1 MYMKR
6 ITGLGFIVALGLVV
20 AIVIL
25 SAHGTT
31 NSAHATGAISTIST
45 AANEPTPPPPPP
57 SRPSAGY
64 MHAIPVTSSA
74 SVTAKANGVPAI
86 TAADVQQYLQTHPF
100 MGGPTLSGKSPAIT
114 ITFMTAK
121 QAGAKLATTF
131 GPSIQMVYYVE
142 FQGPFLMVNE
152 SLPPGVA
159 VPTAQTGFEVFDA
172 QTGDLIEWGG

>member
-1 MYMKR
+1 MLMYMKR
-6 ITGLGFIVALGLVV
+6 ITGVGFIVALGLIV

-31 NSAHATGAISTIST
+31 NSAHATDASSTMST
-45 AANEPTPPPPPP
+45 AANEPAPP

-64 MHAIPVTSSA
+64 MHAIPVSSSA
-74 SVTAKANGVPAI
+74 IIMAKSNGVPAI
-86 TAADVQQYLQTHPF
+86 TAADVQPYLQTHSF
-100 MGGPTLSGKSPAIT
+100 MGGPTLSGKSPTIT

-121 QAGAKLATTF
+121 QAGAKLVTTF

-142 FQGPFLMVNE
+142 FQGPFLMENE